1 MSKASKSPTFESAL
15 AELENIVAT
24 MEAGQLPLEQLLS
37 AYKRGAELL
46 QFCQQALQDA
56 QQQVRILEA
65 GGLQNFVGDAAL
77 SPSSLP
83 EGSPHPNPLPE
94 GEGANV
100 KGACSNYD

>member
-65 GGLQNFVGDAAL
+65 GSLQNFVADTDIPL
-77 SPSSLP
+77 
-83 EGSPHPNPLPE
+83 PNPLPQA

-100 KGACSNYD
+100 KGAGVDLD

>member
-65 GGLQNFVGDAAL
+65 GSLQNFIADADL
-77 SPSSLP
+77 
-83 EGSPHPNPLPE
+83 PHPNLLPE

-100 KGACSNYD
+100 KGAGFDLD

>member
-1 MSKASKSPTFESAL
+1 MSKVSKSPTFESAL

-56 QQQVRILEA
+56 QQQVRVLES
-65 GGLQNFVGDAAL
+65 GSLKNFVADSAR
-77 SPSSLP
+77 SSAD
-83 EGSPHPNPLPE
+83 H
-94 GEGANV
+94 
-100 KGACSNYD
+100 D

>member
-1 MSKASKSPTFESAL
+1 MSKQAKPQTFESAL

-37 AYKRGAELL
+37 AYRRGAELL

-65 GGLQNFVGDAAL
+65 GNLLNLPVDVDTQGGT
-77 SPSSLP
+77 SKPSAD
-83 EGSPHPNPLPE
+83 N
-94 GEGANV
+94 
-100 KGACSNYD
+100 D